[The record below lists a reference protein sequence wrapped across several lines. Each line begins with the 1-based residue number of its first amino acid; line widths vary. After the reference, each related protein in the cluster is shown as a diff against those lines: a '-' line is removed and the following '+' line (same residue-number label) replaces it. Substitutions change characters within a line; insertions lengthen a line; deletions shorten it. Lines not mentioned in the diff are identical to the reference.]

1 MVDMRKLFLFLS
13 VCLFGVLTVSAQD
26 QDKKAM
32 TLRMGEFEWLD
43 PVKPSEDKIAEI
55 IEIVK
60 AKVAEAATAS
70 KRFEV
75 LDEEI
80 TKNVNNYFMSE
91 AFMDL
96 PEAQRKK
103 EILEAQ
109 NDNTLFGKI
118 TKCKFTKRTAGAQGY
133 TCIVTLKLDVAN
145 AMNNAEV
152 LESRSFI
159 SNFKKMIV
167 KNTPEAALDDALQS
181 MTEKMTDFFAHNF
194 AVFGS
199 VDKIK
204 DGDAIITCGQQQGV
218 KEGDEF
224 QVTLATFEKNG
235 TIVEKPVGIVKVKTL
250 MADGTSVCN
259 IKDGKDAI
267 VENNVNRSQNQWLR
281 CKLILK

>member
-1 MVDMRKLFLFLS
+1 MRKLFLFLS
-13 VCLFGVLTVSAQD
+13 VCLLGALTVSAQE

-32 TLRMGEFEWLD
+32 ILRMGEFEWLD
-43 PVKPSEDKIAEI
+43 PVKPSEDKMAEI

-75 LDEEI
+75 LDTAI
-80 TKNVNNYFMSE
+80 IKDVNAYFQSE

-96 PEAQRKK
+96 SEEQRKK
-103 EILEAQ
+103 EVMAAQ
-109 NDNTLFGKI
+109 NDNTLVGKI

-181 MTEKMTDFFAHNF
+181 MTEKMTDFFANNF
-194 AVFGS
+194 AVFGAI
-199 VDKIK
+199 DKIK
-204 DGDAIITCGQQQGV
+204 DGDAVITCGQPQGV
-218 KEGDEF
+218 KQGDEF
-224 QVTLATFEKNG
+224 QVSLATYQNG
-235 TIVEKPVGIVKVKTL
+235 TLTEKPIGIVKVKAL

-267 VENNVNRSQNQWLR
+267 VENNTNRSQNQWLR

>member
-1 MVDMRKLFLFLS
+1 MLSLFLLATA
-13 VCLFGVLTVSAQD
+13 GVMGQD

-55 IEIVK
+55 IEVVK
-60 AKVAEAATAS
+60 AKVAETATAS

-80 TKNVNNYFMSE
+80 TKNINTYFMSE

-96 PEAQRKK
+96 SEEQRKQ
-103 EILEAQ
+103 EIMAAM

-133 TCIVTLKLDVAN
+133 TCVVTVKLDVAN
-145 AMNNAEV
+145 AMNNAEI

-181 MTEKMTDFFAHNF
+181 MTEKMTDFFANNF
-194 AVFGS
+194 AVFGAI
-199 VDKIK
+199 DKIK

-224 QVTLATFEKNG
+224 QVTLASFEKNG
-235 TIVEKPVGIVKVKTL
+235 TVLEKPVGIIKVKSL
-250 MADGTSVCN
+250 MADGTSICG

-267 VENNVNRSQNQWLR
+267 VENNVNKSQNQWLR

>member
-1 MVDMRKLFLFLS
+1 MRKLFLFLS
-13 VCLFGVLTVSAQD
+13 VCLLGALTVSAQE

-32 TLRMGEFEWLD
+32 ILRMGEFEWLD

-75 LDEEI
+75 LDTAI
-80 TKNVNNYFMSE
+80 IKDVNAYFQSE

-96 PEAQRKK
+96 SEEQRKK
-103 EILEAQ
+103 EVMAAQ
-109 NDNTLFGKI
+109 NDNTLVGKI

-181 MTEKMTDFFAHNF
+181 MTEKMTDFFANNF
-194 AVFGS
+194 AVFGA

-204 DGDAIITCGQQQGV
+204 DGDAIITCGQPQGV
-218 KEGDEF
+218 KQGDEF
-224 QVTLATFEKNG
+224 QVSLATYQNG
-235 TIVEKPVGIVKVKTL
+235 TLTEKPIGIVKVKAL

>member
-1 MVDMRKLFLFLS
+1 MRKLFLFLS

-32 TLRMGEFEWLD
+32 ILRMGEFEWLD

-75 LDEEI
+75 LDTAI
-80 TKNVNNYFMSE
+80 IKDVNAYFQSE

-96 PEAQRKK
+96 SEEQRKK
-103 EILEAQ
+103 EVMAAQ
-109 NDNTLFGKI
+109 NDNTLVGKI

-181 MTEKMTDFFAHNF
+181 MTEKMTDFFANNF
-194 AVFGS
+194 AVFGA

-204 DGDAIITCGQQQGV
+204 DGDAIITCGQPQGV
-218 KEGDEF
+218 KDGDEF
-224 QVTLATFEKNG
+224 QVSLATYQNG
-235 TIVEKPVGIVKVKTL
+235 ALTEKPIGIVKVKAL

>member
-1 MVDMRKLFLFLS
+1 MSDMRKVFLFLS
-13 VCLFGVLTVSAQD
+13 VCLLVVLTASAQE

-32 TLRMGEFEWLD
+32 ILRMGKFEWLD
-43 PVKPSEDKIAEI
+43 PVKPSQEKMDEI

-60 AKVAEAATAS
+60 AKVAETATAS

-75 LDEEI
+75 LDTAI
-80 TKNVNNYFMSE
+80 INNTNEYFMSE
-91 AFMDL
+91 AFMNLSDA
-96 PEAQRKK
+96 ERKK
-103 EILEAQ
+103 DIMKAQ

-145 AMNNAEV
+145 AMNKGEI

-181 MTEKMTDFFAHNF
+181 MTEKMTDFFANNF
-194 AVFGS
+194 AVYGS

-204 DGDAIITCGQQQGV
+204 DGDAIITCGQEQGV

-224 QVTLATFEKNG
+224 QVTLATWNQSAI
-235 TIVEKPVGIVKVKTL
+235 TEKPVGIVKVKTL

-259 IKDGKDAI
+259 IKDGKAAI
-267 VENNVNRSQNQWLR
+267 VENNANKSQNQWLR

>member
-1 MVDMRKLFLFLS
+1 MLDMRKLFLFLS

-32 TLRMGEFEWLD
+32 ILRMGEFEWLD
-43 PVKPSEDKIAEI
+43 PVKPSQERTNEI
-55 IEIVK
+55 IEIIK
-60 AKVAEAATAS
+60 AKVAEAAAAS

-75 LDEEI
+75 LDTAI
-80 TKNVNNYFMSE
+80 IKDVNKYFMSD
-91 AFMDL
+91 AFMAL
-96 PEAQRKK
+96 SEEQRKK
-103 EILEAQ
+103 DIMAAQ

-145 AMNNAEV
+145 AMNNAEI

-181 MTEKMTDFFAHNF
+181 MTEKMTDFFANNF
-194 AVFGS
+194 AVFGAI
-199 VDKIK
+199 DKIK

-235 TIVEKPVGIVKVKTL
+235 IIVEKPIGIVKVKTL

>member
-1 MVDMRKLFLFLS
+1 MRKLFLFLS
-13 VCLFGVLTVSAQD
+13 VCLFGVLTASAQD

-32 TLRMGEFEWLD
+32 ILRMGEFEWLD
-43 PVKPSEDKIAEI
+43 PVKPSQERTNEI

-75 LDEEI
+75 LDTAI
-80 TKNVNNYFMSE
+80 IKDVNAYFQSE

-96 PEAQRKK
+96 SEEQRKK
-103 EILEAQ
+103 EVMAAQ
-109 NDNTLFGKI
+109 NDNTLVGKI

-181 MTEKMTDFFAHNF
+181 MTEKMTDFFANNF
-194 AVFGS
+194 AVFGA

-204 DGDAIITCGQQQGV
+204 DGDAIITCGQPQGV

-224 QVTLATFEKNG
+224 QVSLATYQNG
-235 TIVEKPVGIVKVKTL
+235 ALTEKPIGIVKVKTL

>member
-1 MVDMRKLFLFLS
+1 MRKLFLFLS
-13 VCLFGVLTVSAQD
+13 VCLLGALTVSAQE

-32 TLRMGEFEWLD
+32 ILRMGEFEWLD
-43 PVKPSEDKIAEI
+43 PVKPSEDKMAEI

-75 LDEEI
+75 LDTAI
-80 TKNVNNYFMSE
+80 IKDVNAYFQSE

-96 PEAQRKK
+96 SEEQRKK
-103 EILEAQ
+103 EVMAAQ
-109 NDNTLFGKI
+109 NDNTLVGKI

-181 MTEKMTDFFAHNF
+181 MTEKMTDFFANNF
-194 AVFGS
+194 AVFGAI
-199 VDKIK
+199 DKIK
-204 DGDAIITCGQQQGV
+204 DGDAIITCGQPQGV
-218 KEGDEF
+218 KQGDEF
-224 QVTLATFEKNG
+224 QVSLATYQNG
-235 TIVEKPVGIVKVKTL
+235 TLTEKPIGIVKVKAL

>member
-1 MVDMRKLFLFLS
+1 MRKLFLFLS
-13 VCLFGVLTVSAQD
+13 VCLLGALTVSAQE

-32 TLRMGEFEWLD
+32 ILRMGEFEWLD

-75 LDEEI
+75 LDTAI
-80 TKNVNNYFMSE
+80 IKDVNAYFQSE

-96 PEAQRKK
+96 SEEQRKK
-103 EILEAQ
+103 EVMAAQ
-109 NDNTLFGKI
+109 NDNTLVGKI

-181 MTEKMTDFFAHNF
+181 MTEKMTDFFANNF
-194 AVFGS
+194 AVFGA

-204 DGDAIITCGQQQGV
+204 DGDAIITCGQPQGV
-218 KEGDEF
+218 KQGDEF
-224 QVTLATFEKNG
+224 QVSLATYQNG
-235 TIVEKPVGIVKVKTL
+235 TLTEKPIGIVKVKAL

-267 VENNVNRSQNQWLR
+267 VENNTNRSQNQWLR

>member
-1 MVDMRKLFLFLS
+1 MRKLFLFLS
-13 VCLFGVLTVSAQD
+13 VCLLGALTVSAQE

-32 TLRMGEFEWLD
+32 ILRMGEFEWLD
-43 PVKPSEDKIAEI
+43 PVKPSEDKMAEI

-75 LDEEI
+75 LDTAI
-80 TKNVNNYFMSE
+80 IKDVNAYFQSE

-96 PEAQRKK
+96 SEEQRKK
-103 EILEAQ
+103 EVMAAQ
-109 NDNTLFGKI
+109 NDNTLVGKI

-181 MTEKMTDFFAHNF
+181 MTEKMTDFFANNF
-194 AVFGS
+194 AVFGA

-204 DGDAIITCGQQQGV
+204 DGDAIITCGQPQGV
-218 KEGDEF
+218 KQGDEF
-224 QVTLATFEKNG
+224 QVSLATYQNG
-235 TIVEKPVGIVKVKTL
+235 TLTEKPIGIVKVKAL

>member
-1 MVDMRKLFLFLS
+1 MRKLFLFLS
-13 VCLFGVLTVSAQD
+13 VCLLGALTVSAQE

-32 TLRMGEFEWLD
+32 ILRMGEFEWLD
-43 PVKPSEDKIAEI
+43 PVKPSEDKMAEI

-75 LDEEI
+75 LDTAI
-80 TKNVNNYFMSE
+80 IKDVNAYFQSE

-96 PEAQRKK
+96 SEEQRKK
-103 EILEAQ
+103 EVMAAQ
-109 NDNTLFGKI
+109 NDNTLVGKI

-181 MTEKMTDFFAHNF
+181 MTEKMTDFFANNF
-194 AVFGS
+194 AVFGAI
-199 VDKIK
+199 DKIK
-204 DGDAIITCGQQQGV
+204 DGDAVITCGQPQGV
-218 KEGDEF
+218 KQGDEF
-224 QVTLATFEKNG
+224 QVSLATYQNG
-235 TIVEKPVGIVKVKTL
+235 TLTEKPIGIVKVKAL

>member
-1 MVDMRKLFLFLS
+1 MLDMRKLFLFLS
-13 VCLFGVLTVSAQD
+13 VCLLGALTVSAQE

-32 TLRMGEFEWLD
+32 ILRMGEFEWLD
-43 PVKPSEDKIAEI
+43 PVKPSEDKMAEI

-75 LDEEI
+75 LDTAI
-80 TKNVNNYFMSE
+80 IKDVNAYFQSE

-96 PEAQRKK
+96 SEEQRKK
-103 EILEAQ
+103 EVMAAQ
-109 NDNTLFGKI
+109 NDNTLVGKI

-181 MTEKMTDFFAHNF
+181 MTEKMTDFFANNF
-194 AVFGS
+194 AVFGAI
-199 VDKIK
+199 DKIK
-204 DGDAIITCGQQQGV
+204 DGDAIITCGQPQGV
-218 KEGDEF
+218 KQGDEF
-224 QVTLATFEKNG
+224 QVSLATYQNG
-235 TIVEKPVGIVKVKTL
+235 TLTEKPIGIVKVKAL

>member
-1 MVDMRKLFLFLS
+1 MRKLFLFLS
-13 VCLFGVLTVSAQD
+13 VCLLGALTVSAQE

-32 TLRMGEFEWLD
+32 TLRIGEFEWLD
-43 PVKPSEDKIAEI
+43 PVKPSEDKMAEI

-75 LDEEI
+75 LDLAI
-80 TKNVNNYFMSE
+80 ADSISKYYQSE
-91 AFMDL
+91 AFANL
-96 PEAQRKK
+96 PKEEFQR
-103 EILEAQ
+103 EIMQAL
-109 NDNTLFGKI
+109 NDNTVFGKI
-118 TKCKFTKRTAGAQGY
+118 TKCKFTKRTAGAMGY

-145 AMNNAEV
+145 ALSSNAEI

-159 SNFKKMIV
+159 SNFKKMVV

-181 MTEKMTDFFAHNF
+181 MTEKMTDFFANNF
-194 AVFGS
+194 AVFGAI
-199 VDKIK
+199 DKIK

-218 KEGDEF
+218 KDGDEF
-224 QVTLATFEKNG
+224 QVTLATFQNG
-235 TIVEKPVGIVKVKTL
+235 ALTEKPIGIVKVKAL

-267 VENNVNRSQNQWLR
+267 VENNTNRSQNQWLR

>member
-1 MVDMRKLFLFLS
+1 MLSLFLLS
-13 VCLFGVLTVSAQD
+13 TAGVMGQD

-43 PVKPSEDKIAEI
+43 PVKPSEDKVAEI
-55 IEIVK
+55 IEVVK
-60 AKVAEAATAS
+60 AKVAETATAS

-80 TKNVNNYFMSE
+80 TKNINTYFMSE

-96 PEAQRKK
+96 SEEQRKQ
-103 EILEAQ
+103 EIMEAM

-118 TKCKFTKRTAGAQGY
+118 TKCKFTKRTSGAQGY
-133 TCIVTLKLDVAN
+133 TCVVTVKLDVAN
-145 AMNNAEV
+145 AMNNAEI

-181 MTEKMTDFFAHNF
+181 MTEKMTDFFANNF
-194 AVFGS
+194 AVFGAIE
-199 VDKIK
+199 KIK
-204 DGDAIITCGQQQGV
+204 DGDAVITCGQQQGV

-224 QVTLATFEKNG
+224 QVTLATFDKG
-235 TIVEKPVGIVKVKTL
+235 TLTEKPVGIIKVKSM
-250 MADGTSVCN
+250 MADGTSICG

-267 VENNVNRSQNQWLR
+267 VENNMNKSQNQWLR
-281 CKLILK
+281 CKLILKIGR

>member
-1 MVDMRKLFLFLS
+1 MRKLFLFLS
-13 VCLFGVLTVSAQD
+13 VCLLGALTVSAQE

-32 TLRMGEFEWLD
+32 ILRMGEFEWLD
-43 PVKPSEDKIAEI
+43 PVKPSEDKMAEI

-75 LDEEI
+75 LDTAI
-80 TKNVNNYFMSE
+80 IKDVNAYFQSE

-96 PEAQRKK
+96 SEEQRKK
-103 EILEAQ
+103 EVMAAQ
-109 NDNTLFGKI
+109 NDNTLVGKI

-181 MTEKMTDFFAHNF
+181 MTEKMTDFFANNF
-194 AVFGS
+194 AVFGA

-204 DGDAIITCGQQQGV
+204 DGDAIITCGQPQGV
-218 KEGDEF
+218 KQGDEF
-224 QVTLATFEKNG
+224 QVSLATYQNG
-235 TIVEKPVGIVKVKTL
+235 TLTEKPIGIVKVKAL

-267 VENNVNRSQNQWLR
+267 VENNTNRSQNQWLR

>member
-1 MVDMRKLFLFLS
+1 MRKLFLFLS
-13 VCLFGVLTVSAQD
+13 VCLLGALTVSAQE

-32 TLRMGEFEWLD
+32 TLRIGEFEWLD
-43 PVKPSEDKIAEI
+43 PVKPSEDKMAEI

-75 LDEEI
+75 LDLAI
-80 TKNVNNYFMSE
+80 ADSISKYYQSE
-91 AFMDL
+91 AFANL
-96 PEAQRKK
+96 PKEEFQR
-103 EILEAQ
+103 EIMQAL
-109 NDNTLFGKI
+109 NDNTVFGKI
-118 TKCKFTKRTAGAQGY
+118 TKCKFTKRTAGAMGY

-145 AMNNAEV
+145 ALSSNAEI

-159 SNFKKMIV
+159 SNFKKMVV

-181 MTEKMTDFFAHNF
+181 MTEKMTDFFANNF
-194 AVFGS
+194 AVFGAI
-199 VDKIK
+199 DKIK

-218 KEGDEF
+218 KDGDEF
-224 QVTLATFEKNG
+224 QVSLATYQNG
-235 TIVEKPVGIVKVKTL
+235 ALTEKPIGIVKVKAL

>member
-1 MVDMRKLFLFLS
+1 MRKVFFILS
-13 VCLFGVLTVSAQD
+13 VLLLSSAGVMGQD

-43 PVKPSEDKIAEI
+43 PVKPSEDKVAEI
-55 IEIVK
+55 IEVVK
-60 AKVAEAATAS
+60 AKVAETATAS

-80 TKNVNNYFMSE
+80 TKNINTYFMSE

-96 PEAQRKK
+96 SEEQRKK
-103 EILEAQ
+103 EIMEAM

-118 TKCKFTKRTAGAQGY
+118 TKCKFTKRTSGAQGY
-133 TCIVTLKLDVAN
+133 TCVLTVKLDVAN
-145 AMNNAEV
+145 AMNNAEI

-181 MTEKMTDFFAHNF
+181 MTEKMTDFFANNF
-194 AVFGS
+194 AVFGAI
-199 VDKIK
+199 DKIK

-224 QVTLATFEKNG
+224 QVTLATFDKG
-235 TIVEKPVGIVKVKTL
+235 AITEKPVGIIKVKSL
-250 MADGTSVCN
+250 MADGTSICG

-267 VENNVNRSQNQWLR
+267 VENNVNKSQNQWLR

>member
-1 MVDMRKLFLFLS
+1 MLS
-13 VCLFGVLTVSAQD
+13 VFLLSSAVVMGQD

-55 IEIVK
+55 IEVVK
-60 AKVAEAATAS
+60 AKVAETATAS

-80 TKNVNNYFMSE
+80 TKNINTYFMSE
-91 AFMDL
+91 TFMDL
-96 PEAQRKK
+96 SEEQRKK
-103 EILEAQ
+103 EIMEAM

-133 TCIVTLKLDVAN
+133 TCIVTVKLDVAN
-145 AMNNAEV
+145 AMNNAEI

-181 MTEKMTDFFAHNF
+181 MTEKMTDFFANNF
-194 AVFGS
+194 AVFGAI
-199 VDKIK
+199 DKIK

-218 KEGDEF
+218 QEGDEF
-224 QVTLATFEKNG
+224 QVTLASFEKNG
-235 TIVEKPVGIVKVKTL
+235 TVLEKPVGIIKVKSL
-250 MADGTSVCN
+250 MADGTSVCA

-267 VENNVNRSQNQWLR
+267 VENNVNKSQSQWLR

>member
-1 MVDMRKLFLFLS
+1 MRKLFLFLS
-13 VCLFGVLTVSAQD
+13 VCLLGVLTVSAQE

-32 TLRMGEFEWLD
+32 ILRMGEFEWLD
-43 PVKPSEDKIAEI
+43 PVKPSEDKMAEI

-75 LDEEI
+75 LDTAI
-80 TKNVNNYFMSE
+80 IKDVNAYFQSE

-96 PEAQRKK
+96 SEEQRKK
-103 EILEAQ
+103 EVMAAQ
-109 NDNTLFGKI
+109 NDNTLVGKI

-181 MTEKMTDFFAHNF
+181 MTEKMTDFFANNF
-194 AVFGS
+194 AVFGAI
-199 VDKIK
+199 DKIK
-204 DGDAIITCGQQQGV
+204 DGDAVITCGQPQGV
-218 KEGDEF
+218 KQGDEF
-224 QVTLATFEKNG
+224 QVSLATYQNG
-235 TIVEKPVGIVKVKTL
+235 TLTEKPIGIVKVKAL